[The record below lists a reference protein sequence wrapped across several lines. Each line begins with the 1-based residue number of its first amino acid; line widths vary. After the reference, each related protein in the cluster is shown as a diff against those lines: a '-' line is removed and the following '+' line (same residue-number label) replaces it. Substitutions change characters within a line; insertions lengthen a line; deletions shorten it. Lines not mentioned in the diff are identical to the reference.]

1 MKNLI
6 DFLNESRGQRLSLR
20 DTNKPYNPETD
31 ILIQLK
37 DTREARSKELKL
49 QHAKE
54 NQKIAFNRFIEIVK
68 DVQKNASE
76 IKKYFDLVYLDNGGN
91 RDIDIDLFT
100 CDVDKFSCNY
110 ECEEDFGRYV
120 SHIMYDNKPFKYCS
134 TCSDIKNV
142 SQTWL
147 GACALEFEWNDTLN
161 KKMADMIQKQV
172 NKSKYKI
179 SWLIA
184 YNDYFE
190 LRCYTP
196 EKLKTFLKVT
206 KDIIDRW

>member
-1 MKNLI
+1 MKKLT

-37 DTREARSKELKL
+37 DTREARSKELKF

-54 NQKIAFNRFIEIVK
+54 NQKIAFNRFIEMVK
-68 DVQKNASE
+68 DVQKNTSE
-76 IKKYFDLVYLDNGGN
+76 IRNYFDNVYLNDGGASQL
-91 RDIDIDLFT
+91 DLLT

-110 ECEEDFGRYV
+110 DATLDFGSYT
-120 SHIMYDNKPFKYCS
+120 SYIMYDGKPFKYCGIR
-134 TCSDIKNV
+134 SDIKDV
-142 SQTWL
+142 SHTWL
-147 GACALEFEWNDTLN
+147 CACALRFEWNDTLN
-161 KKMADMIQKQV
+161 KKMADMIAKQV
-172 NKSKYKI
+172 SKSKYS

-184 YNDYFE
+184 YNDEFE
-190 LRCYTP
+190 LRAYTP
-196 EKLKTFLKVT
+196 EKLKTFLKAT